1 MAQWMDT
8 RECTACDEGTKL
20 NGKRCACDD
29 GKKAYI
35 QDPAGGPYTDLVK
48 AAEKCTAQV
57 IHPGLPADRSF
68 KDSDK
73 WVKRGEKHN

>member
-1 MAQWMDT
+1 MQRTSTMVGW
-8 RECTACDEGTKL
+8 GL
-20 NGKRCACDD
+20 LS
-29 GKKAYI
+29 
-35 QDPAGGPYTDLVK
+35 GPPSPIICNT
-48 AAEKCTAQV
+48 